1 MGQFTDLPIPRRA
14 AVKQSDM
21 TRYLKA
27 TVAAGI
33 VPGKIEVSSD
43 GTVTIYPGDVGPR
56 AGSNP
61 CDRLLK

>member
-1 MGQFTDLPIPRRA
+1 MQNLPDIPRRA
-14 AVKQSDM
+14 ALKQSDM

-33 VPGKIEVSSD
+33 SPGKIEVSSD
-43 GTVTIYPGDVGPR
+43 GTVTIYPGDSAVR
-56 AGSNP
+56 TGSNP